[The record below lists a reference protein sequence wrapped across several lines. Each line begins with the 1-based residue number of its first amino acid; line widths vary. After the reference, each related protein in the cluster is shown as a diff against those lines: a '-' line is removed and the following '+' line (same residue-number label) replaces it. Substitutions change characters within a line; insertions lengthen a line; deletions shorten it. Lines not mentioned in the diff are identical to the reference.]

1 MADADLPKVSFVI
14 PTLNAGGILGN
25 CLQSIRRQDY
35 PQDKVEILI
44 GDAGSKDNTRAV
56 AAQFGALV
64 FDDHGRNIEDGK
76 RAALVHS
83 TSEYVVFVDADN
95 ELAHTDFLRRAIDA
109 LAKNPAAYGLE
120 SYYLYTPRM
129 NSFCAYL
136 TCLLHISD
144 PVAWMMSI
152 QPVFLKADGDV
163 EHWTFPKGSLAYPI
177 GSNGSVFRKA
187 ELDLAH
193 AGEDYSDTH
202 TSVNLIQATGKREWL
217 RIRGRGVFHY
227 YVSARGFWAALRDFL
242 KKRQRA
248 TCHFF
253 DMQKQHGFS
262 WTERKPRIPGW
273 LAVLLC
279 VTVIVPVWQMI
290 VRLVRTGDR
299 RWLWHPWTCFF
310 SAWGVI
316 SGAWIY
322 WRRGKDEKLIH
333 SLQPRQKLDDAPQV
347 KDEKDTDRK

>member
-1 MADADLPKVSFVI
+1 MAEAELAKVSFVI

-35 PQDKVEILI
+35 PQDKIEILI
-44 GDAGSKDNTRAV
+44 GDAGSRDNTREIAR
-56 AAQFGALV
+56 QFGALV
-64 FDDHGRNIEDGK
+64 FNDLGRNIEDGK
-76 RAALVHS
+76 RAALVHA
-83 TSEYVVFVDADN
+83 TGDYVVFVDADN
-95 ELAHTDFLRRAIDA
+95 EIAHVDFTRRAVDA
-109 LAKNPAAYGLE
+109 LVKNPAAYGVE

-129 NSFCAYL
+129 SSFCAYL

-152 QPVFLKADGDV
+152 RPILLKADGEV

-177 GSNGSVFRKA
+177 GSNGSVFRKF

-202 TSVNLIQATGKREWL
+202 TSVNLIQATRKREWL
-217 RIRGRGVFHY
+217 RIRSRGVYHY
-227 YVSARGFWAALRDFL
+227 YVSARGFWASIRDFL

-262 WTERKPRIPGW
+262 WTEQKPRLPGW

-279 VTVIVPVWQMI
+279 LTLVVPVLQTI
-290 VRLVRTGDR
+290 GGLLRSGDR
-299 RWLWHPWTCFF
+299 RWLWHPWACFF
-310 SAWGVI
+310 SACGVI

-322 WRRGKDEKLIH
+322 FRRGKDQKLIH
-333 SLQPRQKLDDAPQV
+333 SLQPEQKLDDAPEP
-347 KDEKDTDRK
+347 KDHESN

>member
-1 MADADLPKVSFVI
+1 MVEVELPKVSFVI

-25 CLQSIRRQDY
+25 CLQSIREQDY
-35 PQDKVEILI
+35 SQDKIEILI
-44 GDAGSKDNTRAV
+44 GDAGSRDNTRDIAR
-56 AAQFGALV
+56 QFGALV

-76 RAALVHS
+76 RAALVHA
-83 TSEYVVFVDADN
+83 TGDYVVFVDADN
-95 ELAHTDFLRRAIDA
+95 EIAHADFVRRAVDA
-109 LAKNPAAYGLE
+109 LSENPSAYGVE

-152 QPVFLKADGDV
+152 RPVFLRADGEV

-187 ELDLAH
+187 DLDLVH
-193 AGEDYSDTH
+193 AAENYSDTH
-202 TSVNLIQATGKREWL
+202 TSVNLIQVTGKREWL
-217 RIRGRGVFHY
+217 RIRDRGVYHY
-227 YVSARGFWAALRDFL
+227 YVSARGFWASLRDFL

-273 LAVLLC
+273 LAVILC
-279 VTVIVPVWQMI
+279 LTVLVPVMQTMAA
-290 VRLVRTGDR
+290 LLRTGDR
-299 RWLWHPWTCFF
+299 RWLWHPWACFF
-310 SAWGVI
+310 SAVGVI
-316 SGAWIY
+316 SGALIY
-322 WRRGKDEKLIH
+322 IRRRNDEKLIH
-333 SLQPRQKLDDAPQV
+333 SLQPKQKLDDTPSSQND
-347 KDEKDTDRK
+347 K

>member
-1 MADADLPKVSFVI
+1 MAEAELPKVSFVI

-35 PQDKVEILI
+35 PQDKIEVLI
-44 GDAGSKDNTRAV
+44 GDAGSRDNTREIAK
-56 AAQFGALV
+56 QFGARV

-76 RAALVHS
+76 RAALVHA
-83 TSEYVVFVDADN
+83 TGDYVVFVDADN
-95 ELAHTDFLRRAIDA
+95 EIAHADFTRRAVQA
-109 LAKNPAAYGLE
+109 LMKHPGAYGVE

-152 QPVFLKADGDV
+152 RPVLLKADGEI

-177 GSNGSVFRKA
+177 GSNGSVFRKF

-202 TSVNLIQATGKREWL
+202 TSVNLIQATGKCEWL
-217 RIRGRGVFHY
+217 RIRSRGVYHY
-227 YVSARGFWAALRDFL
+227 YVSAKGFWASLRDFL

-273 LAVLLC
+273 LAVLFCLTL
-279 VTVIVPVWQMI
+279 VVPVLQTI
-290 VRLVRTGDR
+290 GALIRSGDR
-299 RWLWHPWTCFF
+299 RWLWHPWACFF
-310 SAWGVI
+310 SACGVI

-322 WRRGKDEKLIH
+322 FRRGKDQKLIH
-333 SLQPRQKLDDAPQV
+333 SLQPKQKLEDAP
-347 KDEKDTDRK
+347 KPDNHESN